1 MNVLWICTD
10 QQRFDTLGCMG
21 NPWVYTPNLDR
32 LAAEGV
38 LFENTYAQSP
48 VCAPSRG
55 CFLSGRYPRTCGP
68 RQNGQDIGKDE
79 KLVPK
84 MFADHGYYCGLS
96 GKLHLS
102 ACHPDTGRM
111 IEPRIDDGYHE
122 FHWSHHPQSWKD
134 VNNWPANEYSQF
146 LMENCVDYVTQNR
159 EDCKYVQVGVDEKWH
174 QTTWC
179 ADQAIAFMEKCKTR
193 KKSWLFSFNCF
204 DPHHA
209 FDPPA
214 EYLERYLKILDQ
226 IPLPN
231 YEPGELENKTVFQQK
246 DHVGADNTPGQ
257 MPDDV
262 MTVYDHRMITAAY
275 WAMVDLIDKQVGRML
290 DYLEQSGQ
298 KEDTLVIFHSDHGE
312 NLGDHGMYLKGPYF
326 YENNVHVPLIISW
339 PGKIPGG
346 RKSKALIELADL
358 APTICE
364 AAGLPLYE
372 GFQGKSFWKILTG
385 ESDLNTHRDSVYRE
399 FYNSNINHRNPL
411 AFTTIVCDGRYKLTK
426 VHGCTQG
433 AEGEL
438 YDLQEKPLERYNHYN
453 NPAFTEIKVRMLE
466 LRQSGWR
473 KPAIRCR
480 RGKRAGEDVNISEP
494 GTAHSQTCTKQKGGA
509 YDRQRITDRA
519 DTSCRGRTVRSAQK
533 IFMGKKKWWYGDRG
547 NREKPARELGLGW
560 KISPSVDIPGKG
572 KLTLAEIEG
581 SGIIQHIW
589 LTCPHEDWRSFIL
602 RMYWDGEEVP
612 SIEVPLADFFCMGGC
627 GRG

>member
-122 FHWSHHPQSWKD
+122 FQWSHHPQSWKD

-146 LMENCVDYVTQNR
+146 LMENCVDYVTPNR

-246 DHVGADNTPGQ
+246 DHVGAYNTPGQ
-257 MPDDV
+257 MPYDE
-262 MTVYDHRMITAAY
+262 MTDYDHRMITAAY

-385 ESDLNTHRDSVYRE
+385 ESDLNTHRDSVYSE

-411 AFTTIVCDGRYKLTK
+411 AFTTMVCDGRYKLTK

-466 LRQSGWR
+466 LLADRMAQ
-473 KPAIRCR
+473 
-480 RGKRAGEDVNISEP
+480 ISEP

-519 DTSCRGRTVRSAQK
+519 DTSCRGQDTFDQPRKFSW
-533 IFMGKKKWWYGDRG
+533 GKRKGRYGDRG
-547 NREKPARELGLGW
+547 NRQKLCQRAGTGLENLAVRRY
-560 KISPSVDIPGKG
+560 SGKG
-572 KLTLAEIEG
+572 KADAGRNRRERNY
-581 SGIIQHIW
+581 SA
-589 LTCPHEDWRSFIL
+589 
-602 RMYWDGEEVP
+602 Y
-612 SIEVPLADFFCMGGC
+612 LADLSARRLALVYPADVLGWRRSAVDRSAVGRFFLYGLV
-627 GRG
+627 